1 MLDLKNR
8 TPGPEL
14 ERRVGGLQAALK
26 TAGATG
32 ALIVQKADLLY
43 FSGTIQQAH
52 LYIPADGAPLLM
64 VFKDRKR
71 ARLESALEAIKPIN
85 GIDDISSAIRQ
96 HDRARPGIM
105 GLEMDVLPANTYLRY
120 QRLFENPKI
129 VDVSPAIR
137 QIRAVKSEWEIEMIR
152 QAAQRSDR
160 VAEGVKGLVHEGMTE
175 IDLAG
180 QVEAVA
186 RKLGHQGI
194 VRMRMWG
201 NELFYGH
208 LMAGPAAAEPSY
220 PSSPTGGAGVGPAVA
235 QGPGFRR
242 IRRNEPILVDYVF
255 VYNGYLSDHARIFS
269 LGELPDRLMS
279 GHAAMLELQQ
289 IIQTAARPGVEAGAV
304 YALAIE
310 FVRSR
315 GLEKYFMGANEQR
328 IRFVGHGVGLELDEF
343 PFLAKG
349 QKTLLRAGM
358 TLALEPKL
366 VFPGQGVVGI
376 ENTHLITDTGLEP
389 MTRFE
394 QQVTVL

>member
-8 TPGPEL
+8 TPGSEL
-14 ERRVGGLQAALK
+14 ERRIGFFQAELE
-26 TAGATG
+26 TAGVSG

-52 LYIPADGAPLLM
+52 LYIPAEGDPLLM

-71 ARLESALEAIKPIN
+71 ARLESAIEQMVPIN
-85 GIDDISSAIRQ
+85 GLGEIPGAIRQ
-96 HDRARPGIM
+96 HDNVLPKTL
-105 GLEMDVLPANTYLRY
+105 GLELDVLPANTYLGY
-120 QRLFENPKI
+120 ERLFEHPKI
-129 VDVSPAIR
+129 VDISTAIR
-137 QIRAVKSEWEIEMIR
+137 QIRAIKSDYEIEMIR
-152 QAAQRSDR
+152 QAAIRSDQ
-160 VAEGVKGLVHEGMTE
+160 VAAGVKDLIDEGMTE
-175 IDLAG
+175 IELAG

-208 LMAGPAAAEPSY
+208 LMAGPAAAQPSY
-220 PSSPTGGAGVGPAVA
+220 LSSPTGGAGVGPAVA

-242 IRRNEPILVDYVF
+242 IKRNEPILVDYVF

-269 LGELPDRLMS
+269 LGALPDRLME
-279 GHAAMLELQQ
+279 GHEAMLELQEM
-289 IIQTAARPGVEAGAV
+289 IRSAATPGVEAGEV
-304 YALAIE
+304 YAMAID

-315 GLEKYFMGANEQR
+315 SLHKYFMGADDQR

-349 QKTLLRAGM
+349 QKTPLQAGM

-366 VFPGQGVVGI
+366 VFPGMGVVGI
-376 ENTHLITDTGLEP
+376 ENTHLITQTGLEQLS
-389 MTRFE
+389 RFE
-394 QQVTVL
+394 QQVIVL